1 MPGYV
6 LDTSAVLAML
16 RDEPGAQQVLEILGS
31 GLAGEV
37 HEPEA
42 PYGDDSGRDDDR
54 AGAEPVLLP
63 FVAVMELEYRAERL
77 WGRYQA
83 DRLSALVRAW
93 PVELVESSPL
103 WRREAAAVKA
113 SGGLSLADAWICSL
127 AMISSARL
135 VHKDPE
141 YDAVPGLD
149 CLRLPDG
156 R

>member
-1 MPGYV
+1 MPGHV
-6 LDTSAVLAML
+6 LDTSALLALL
-16 RDEPGAQQVLEILGS
+16 RDEPGAQRVLEILGS
-31 GLAGEV
+31 GVTGEV
-37 HEPEA
+37 HEPRA
-42 PYGDDSGRDDDR
+42 PYG
-54 AGAEPVLLP
+54 AEEGEDEAAPPVLLP

-77 WGRYQA
+77 WGRYRA

-93 PVELVESSPL
+93 PVELIESSPL

-113 SGGLSLADAWICSL
+113 AHRLSLAEAWICSL

-141 YDAVPGLD
+141 YDAVRGLES
-149 CLRLPDG
+149 LRLPD

>member
-1 MPGYV
+1 VPGYV
-6 LDTSAVLAML
+6 LDTSALLALL

-37 HEPEA
+37 HEPPFHYGAEDAGNDA
-42 PYGDDSGRDDDR
+42 P

-63 FVAVMELEYRAERL
+63 FLAVMELEYRAERL

-83 DRLSALVRAW
+83 ERLSALVRAW

-103 WRREAAAVKA
+103 WRREAAAVKV

-127 AMISSARL
+127 AMLSSARL